1 MNQPH
6 TLVWFLFEECAY
18 ISNKSKNY
26 IWTIYTLTKRKMM
39 TCKLKEREF
48 FSWQIYIWLCFGTS
62 PKTEWQDRLFILIMF
77 VLISYKA
84 NYFNN
89 FHLWSFKMSF
99 FAFFPTVLP
108 TPVFHF
114 TFYSPS
120 SAVWLMII
128 SVIYA
133 RDFHLKDHVSLNVF
147 FLFIL
152 LLTHVI
158 SPLIW
163 HHLTAHYTSMMWSVN
178 IYNVHVIFIF

>member
-26 IWTIYTLTKRKMM
+26 IWTTYALSKRKMM
-39 TCKLKEREF
+39 ACKLKEREF

-99 FAFFPTVLP
+99 FAFFFPPSYPPLSSIL
-108 TPVFHF
+108 HF
-114 TFYSPS
+114 TPPVPLSGWWS
-120 SAVWLMII
+120 SLWYMLG
-128 SVIYA
+128 
-133 RDFHLKDHVSLNVF
+133 
-147 FLFIL
+147 
-152 LLTHVI
+152 
-158 SPLIW
+158 
-163 HHLTAHYTSMMWSVN
+163 
-178 IYNVHVIFIF
+178 IFTWRTMYL